1 MFTVAFAGQ
10 DPFRFDVNSTHME
23 NGAAEF
29 TLPLS
34 ISDLVDICTLRGGRT
49 FASNNA
55 GESEAVDVQ
64 FPEGEIKFLVAI
76 HECGFMMQ

>member
-1 MFTVAFAGQ
+1 MCTVAFDRQ
-10 DPFRFDVNSTHME
+10 ETFRFDVNSTHME

-34 ISDLVDICTLRGGRT
+34 IPVDVCTLRGGRT

-55 GESEAVDVQ
+55 GDSEEVDVQ
-64 FPEGEIKFLVAI
+64 FPEGEINI
-76 HECGFMMQ
+76 TMTC